1 MKRVLA
7 LLGIVTV
14 LTACSPAAPT
24 PPAASPSP
32 ALSLPPDQPGPG
44 DHRLAIVHAGVKR
57 DYTLHAPPGYQPGQT
72 LPLVLVLHGRPG
84 TSAGAA
90 GQSGMSPLADRA
102 GFLVAYPQGA
112 GGSWDP
118 GTAGDPA
125 SGDIGFIA
133 ALVDHLVSTWHA
145 DRKRVHVAGFS
156 AGAAF
161 SYRLARELP
170 GRFAAIAPVSGRMDN
185 VAAWTASL
193 GAANPVS
200 VVTFQGGQ
208 DILSPAWSTTNQSWR
223 EAAGCAEPVVTPIAG
238 ARGKAERRVSGCAN
252 GGEHVV
258 YAIPAM
264 AHEWPNSREHP
275 VDASSLIAEFFA
287 RHSLP

>member
-24 PPAASPSP
+24 PPAPSPSP

-44 DHRLAIVHAGVKR
+44 DHTLAIGHGGVKR
-57 DYTLHAPPGYQPGQT
+57 DYALHAPPGFQPGQS
-72 LPLVLVLHGRPG
+72 LPLVLVLHGQPG
-84 TSAGAA
+84 NSAGAA
-90 GQSGMSPLADRA
+90 GQSGMSAIADKA
-102 GFLVAYPQGA
+102 GFLVAYPQGQ
-112 GGSWDP
+112 GGTWTP
-118 GTAGDPA
+118 GTAGDPT
-125 SGDIGFIA
+125 SGDVGFVA

-145 DRKRVHVAGFS
+145 DRKRVYVAGFS

-170 GRFAAIAPVSGRMDN
+170 GRFAAIAPVSGRMDT
-185 VAAWTASL
+185 VAAWTGPL
-193 GAANPVS
+193 GTANPVS

-208 DILSPAWSTTNQSWR
+208 DMLSPAWSTTNQSWR
-223 EAAGCAEPVVTPIAG
+223 EAAQCAQPVVTPLAN
-238 ARGKAERRVSGCAN
+238 ARGRAERSVSTCAN

-258 YAIPAM
+258 YGLPTM

-275 VDASSLIAEFFA
+275 VDASTLIAEFFA
-287 RHSLP
+287 RHSLT